1 MLKWIFF
8 AASFS
13 VMLCAQMPHGG
24 VWWEGKVAQDLNL
37 TEAQQ
42 KQIAAIRKEYSHRF
56 FDLREVVNKAEGELE
71 IVFNESSVDQRKS
84 NEAIERLV
92 AARADLFRA
101 TSQFEL
107 KLRTVLTA
115 EQWQEVKKRSPRG
128 GPGSRGPGGPD
139 GGSSRRR
146 GGPAPKGAPPVGQ
159 QQNP

>member
-1 MLKWIFF
+1 MVKWIFL
-8 AASFS
+8 AVSLPGL
-13 VMLCAQMPHGG
+13 LCAQMPRGG

-42 KQIAAIRKEYSHRF
+42 KQIATIRKDYAGKV
-56 FDLREVVNKAEGELE
+56 FDLREVVNKAEGDLE
-71 IVFNESSVDQRKS
+71 IIFDESPVDQHKA
-84 NEAIERLV
+84 NEAIERLS

-128 GPGSRGPGGPD
+128 PGRGTGGPD
-139 GGSSRRR
+139 GGPHRR
-146 GGPAPKGAPPVGQ
+146 GGPPLKGPTPT
-159 QQNP
+159 QNP

>member
-1 MLKWIFF
+1 MLKWIFL

-13 VMLCAQMPHGG
+13 GILCGQMPHGG
-24 VWWEGKVAQDLNL
+24 VWWEGKVARDLNL

-42 KQIAAIRKEYSHRF
+42 KQIATIRREYSHKV
-56 FDLREVVNKAEGELE
+56 FDLREVVNKAEGDLD
-71 IVFNESSVDQRKS
+71 IVFNESPVDQRKS
-84 NEAIERLV
+84 NDAIERLV

-128 GPGSRGPGGPD
+128 GSRGPGGPD
-139 GGSSRRR
+139 GGGPWRR